1 MSDEGGQQTQKDR
14 VAGLPLRTL
23 LLEVIEG
30 PDAGRTLRS
39 TSEPVMVGTAEGND
53 LQLTDGSVSRYHLEL
68 SRSGD
73 RVLAVDPGSTNGT
86 EANGVLV
93 ERAQVPAGTVLALG
107 RTRLRV
113 SDGATVSLELHG
125 EDALGGL
132 RGRTPVM
139 RRLMA
144 QVAKAARSD
153 ASVLLIGESGT
164 GKELIA
170 RAIHDQSARAGKPFV
185 TVDCGTL
192 SPGLVASELFGHER
206 GAFTG
211 ADRRHLGAFERAS
224 GGTLFLDEVGE
235 LPPALQPALLG
246 ALDRRRFR
254 RVGGTE
260 EIEVELRVLSATNRD
275 LRAEVNSGAFRLD
288 LYYRLAVVRLDV
300 PPLRA
305 RADDVP
311 VLVEHFLREAGHD
324 GPVERLISPR
334 VMDGLQRHHWPGNVR
349 ELRNLVE
356 AVLAMGEA
364 PKLEA
369 APAPGTEEE
378 PPPVPDSLLE
388 LKYRD
393 ARKRVLDS
401 FERRYLQGLL
411 SRAKGNV
418 SQAARL
424 SAMDRSHLIDL
435 LAKHKLR

>member
-1 MSDEGGQQTQKDR
+1 MSDQGTQPDR

-23 LLEVIEG
+23 SLEVIEG
-30 PDAGRTLRS
+30 PDAGSTLRS
-39 TSEPVMVGTAEGND
+39 SSELVTVGTAEGND
-53 LQLTDGSVSRYHLEL
+53 LRLTDASVSRFHLEL
-68 SRSGD
+68 SRRGD

-86 EANGVLV
+86 EVNGVLV
-93 ERAQVPAGTVLALG
+93 ERAQLAPGTVLALG
-107 RTRLRV
+107 RTKLRV
-113 SDGATVSLELHG
+113 SDGETVSLELH
-125 EDALGGL
+125 EKDALGGL

-144 QVAKAARSD
+144 RVARAARSD
-153 ASVLLIGESGT
+153 VSALLIGESGT

-170 RAIHDQSARAGKPFV
+170 RAIHDQSARAGRPFV

-211 ADRRHLGAFERAS
+211 ADRRHAGAFERAS

-260 EIEVELRVLSATNRD
+260 EIDVELRVISATNRD

-300 PPLRA
+300 PPLRD
-305 RADDVP
+305 RADDIP
-311 VLVEHFLREAGHD
+311 LLVEHFLREAGHAEPID
-324 GPVERLISPR
+324 RLISPR
-334 VMDGLQRHHWPGNVR
+334 VMEGLQQHRWPGNVR

-356 AVLAMGEA
+356 AVVAMGEA
-364 PKLEA
+364 PKLEV
-369 APAPGTEEE
+369 APEKEPE

-388 LKYRD
+388 LRYRD
-393 ARKRVLDS
+393 ARKRVLDG
-401 FERRYLQGLL
+401 FERRYLQALL
-411 SRAKGNV
+411 SRARGNV

-424 SAMDRSHLIDL
+424 SEMDRSHLIDL
-435 LAKHKLR
+435 LARHKLR

>member
-1 MSDEGGQQTQKDR
+1 MADEPTQGTQPDR

-23 LLEVIEG
+23 FLEVIEG
-30 PDAGRTLRS
+30 PDAGATLRS
-39 TSEPVMVGTAEGND
+39 TSEPVTVGTAEGND
-53 LQLTDGSVSRYHLEL
+53 LRLTDASVSRYHLEL
-68 SRSGD
+68 SRRGD

-86 EANGVLV
+86 EVNGVLV
-93 ERAQVPAGTVLALG
+93 ERAQLAAGAVLGLG

-153 ASVLLIGESGT
+153 ASALLIGESGT

-211 ADRRHLGAFERAS
+211 ADRRHAGAFERAH

-260 EIEVELRVLSATNRD
+260 EIEVELRVISATNRD

-300 PPLRA
+300 PPLRD
-305 RADDVP
+305 RSDDVP

-324 GPVERLISPR
+324 GPIDRLISPR
-334 VMDGLQRHHWPGNVR
+334 VMEGLQKHHWPGNVR

-369 APAPGTEEE
+369 PPAKEAPAPV
-378 PPPVPDSLLE
+378 PVPESLLE
-388 LKYRD
+388 LKYKD
-393 ARKRVLDS
+393 ARKQVLDA
-401 FERRYLQGLL
+401 FERRYLEALL

-418 SQAARL
+418 SQAARV

-435 LAKHKLR
+435 LSKHKLR